1 MNINGQPPLFLI
13 DMYAILSML
22 NSITFD
28 QLLIC
33 SKRATQMVG
42 ISNNSQ
48 IPYLLVLNYNPQ
60 LKNIL
65 FLLHDTI
72 VASLIRRDLLGKWN
86 CN

>member
-33 SKRATQMVG
+33 SEHATQMVG

-72 VASLIRRDLLGKWN
+72 VTSLIRRDLLGKWN